1 MGKESWAKY
10 VMEKGKGTAMKSEA
24 FMAAKEEGFA
34 AAMSAPIGPAGDQIL
49 KNAVD
54 SIWSEARK
62 LTDEARKISLTVNNQ
77 ESKEEREAV
86 LDLTREAARKAG
98 LQAAIAA
105 GWEQGWKEGVLKRD
119 SGKSD

>member
-1 MGKESWAKY
+1 
-10 VMEKGKGTAMKSEA
+10 ME
-24 FMAAKEEGFA
+24 AKEEGFA
-34 AAMSAPIGPAGDQIL
+34 AAMSAPPGPAGDQIL

-62 LTDEARKISLTVNNQ
+62 LTEEARQISLTVNNQ
-77 ESKEEREAV
+77 KSKEEREAV